1 MSAKPTRRKKLLVTG
16 ASGLLGINL
25 AFQVQ
30 AAGRY
35 AMTGI
40 THSNALRGAPFEQVT
55 ADLGTPGSFERIL
68 EATRPDFVIHTAAL
82 ANIDACEKNP
92 AVSRRLNA
100 ELPGEVALACA
111 QHSVALVHISTDAVF
126 DGQRGGFAEDDAPNP
141 QSVYATHKLAG
152 ELALT
157 AANPAAA
164 IARVNFYGWSLS
176 GTRSLAEFFF
186 NNLSAGQR
194 INGFRDVLYCPLLA
208 NHLADLLLELL
219 EKGLHGAYHV
229 LSREPLSK
237 YEFGLRVARRFG
249 LDESLITPL
258 SVAEGG
264 LVAKR
269 SPTLTL
275 SVAKLEAA
283 LGHALPGQAE
293 GIEAFYQLFCAGY
306 PQRVRQLAGA

>member
-1 MSAKPTRRKKLLVTG
+1 MSARPTRRKKVLVTG

-30 AAGRY
+30 TAGRY

-40 THSNALRGAPFEQVT
+40 THSNALRGAPFEQVS
-55 ADLGTPGSFERIL
+55 ADLGKAGAFERIL

-111 QHSVALVHISTDAVF
+111 NHSVGMVHISTDAVF
-126 DGQRGGFAEDDAPNP
+126 DGQRGGYAEDDAPNP
-141 QSVYATHKLAG
+141 QGIYAADKLAG
-152 ELALT
+152 ELAV
-157 AANPAAA
+157 ASANPAAA

-176 GTRSLAEFFF
+176 GTRSLAEFFYT
-186 NNLSAGQR
+186 NLSAGKPVK
-194 INGFRDVLYCPLLA
+194 GFSDVLYCPLLA
-208 NHLADLLLELL
+208 NHLGDLLLELL
-219 EKGLHGAYHV
+219 EKGKHGVYHV
-229 LSREPLSK
+229 LSREQLSK

-269 SPTLTL
+269 SPNLTL
-275 SVAKLEAA
+275 SVAKLESA
-283 LGHALPGQAE
+283 LGHAMPGQTE
-293 GIEAFYQLFCAGY
+293 GIEAFYQLFREGY
-306 PQRVRQLAGA
+306 PQRVRQLAGS